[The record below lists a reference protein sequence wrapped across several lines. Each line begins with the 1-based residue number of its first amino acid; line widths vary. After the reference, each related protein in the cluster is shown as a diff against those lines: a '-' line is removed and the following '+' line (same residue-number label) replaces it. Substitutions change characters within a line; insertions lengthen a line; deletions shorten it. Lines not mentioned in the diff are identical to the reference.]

1 MRPTIQYEYE
11 NVCTHDSALVSQ
23 LVEAGVKHLKL
34 QGRGTGRS
42 MEMVGHLLY
51 SQIFKTTGTG
61 YNVFE
66 TAFEDLESEIEYFQK
81 FVF

>member
-1 MRPTIQYEYE
+1 
-11 NVCTHDSALVSQ
+11 
-23 LVEAGVKHLKL
+23 
-34 QGRGTGRS
+34 